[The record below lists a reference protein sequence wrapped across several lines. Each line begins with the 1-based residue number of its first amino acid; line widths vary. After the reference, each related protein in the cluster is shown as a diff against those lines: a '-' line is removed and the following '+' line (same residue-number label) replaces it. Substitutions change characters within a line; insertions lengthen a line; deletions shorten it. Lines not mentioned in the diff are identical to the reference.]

1 MARAE
6 QLIGG
11 SSNENKQKMVT
22 KSQIEACLARVE
34 LINYGE
40 TLSIFGA
47 ASIQPRSLKFSYY
60 FFFNFPKLFFGDPKL
75 ARSEWLLYWLLHMG
89 D

>member
-6 QLIGG
+6 QLKGG

-47 ASIQPRSLKFSYY
+47 ASIQAWVFKIS
-60 FFFNFPKLFFGDPKL
+60 
-75 ARSEWLLYWLLHMG
+75 
-89 D
+89 